1 MHSQLNHIVA
11 QQRVAELR
19 RVAANQHAG
28 AQMAPERR
36 HVRVRS
42 VKRITSALARFSA
55 ARA

>member
-19 RVAANQHAG
+19 RLAANQHAG
-28 AQMAPERR
+28 TQMAPERR